1 MISKYNF
8 FNINMVENKYNL
20 LNVEEL
26 DNSTNNLPRKYN
38 KLIKSYKNRP
48 SQEKLDKINSIEK
61 ILCPQDV
68 IIKEKSFTRKKIN
81 SIIKSYVKCDNK
93 LKKQLDER
101 TFTSYILLSNVFP
114 EEITKM
120 IIKLCNFDDFIMDI
134 PKDVYLFARIYYKNM
149 EEKERMIELY
159 KKNKQ
164 IKNLI
169 NNLHSKKYKK

>member
-1 MISKYNF
+1 M
-8 FNINMVENKYNL
+8 
-20 LNVEEL
+20 
-26 DNSTNNLPRKYN
+26 
-38 KLIKSYKNRP
+38 
-48 SQEKLDKINSIEK
+48 
-61 ILCPQDV
+61 
-68 IIKEKSFTRKKIN
+68 
-81 SIIKSYVKCDNK
+81 
-93 LKKQLDER
+93 DER

-114 EEITKM
+114 EEIIKM
-120 IIKLCNFDDFIMDI
+120 IIKLCNFDYFIMNI